1 MKRIF
6 SFLLVFFLLQN
17 SFAQKNKNQEYELIN
32 HVVEFGETVKLISK
46 KYLVDPGEIYQLNK
60 FAVNGISKGMI
71 LQIPVPVK
79 DPVLADEKVKELVK
93 KQPVAKNLEK
103 KEDEKV
109 VKTPKTDTKQSENE
123 VVVVDRGSEFEHTV
137 EPKETLYSLSKKYGV
152 SVDEIKLSNEQ
163 IANSGLQVGM
173 IVKIPGTKK
182 LAANESSIGSNKT
195 PETEVVKLEEK
206 EVTSQVQTITHVVE
220 PKETLYSLSKKY
232 GTTVDEIIKQNQ
244 ATLVNG
250 LKIGQTLT
258 ITKK

>member
-1 MKRIF
+1 M
-6 SFLLVFFLLQN
+6 QN

-93 KQPVAKNLEK
+93 KQPIAKAPEK
-103 KEDEKV
+103 KEPAKV
-109 VKTPKTDTKQSENE
+109 APTPKVETKQPEKE
-123 VVVVDRGSEFEHTV
+123 IVVVDRNSQIEHTV

-163 IANSGLQVGM
+163 LATSGLQVGM
-173 IVKIPGTKK
+173 MLKIPSTKK
-182 LAANESSIGSNKT
+182 LDANESSIGSSKT
-195 PETEVVKLEEK
+195 PVVEVVKPQEK
-206 EVTSQVQTITHVVE
+206 EVVSQLQTITHIVE

-244 ATLVNG
+244 AALANG

-258 ITKK
+258 IIKK